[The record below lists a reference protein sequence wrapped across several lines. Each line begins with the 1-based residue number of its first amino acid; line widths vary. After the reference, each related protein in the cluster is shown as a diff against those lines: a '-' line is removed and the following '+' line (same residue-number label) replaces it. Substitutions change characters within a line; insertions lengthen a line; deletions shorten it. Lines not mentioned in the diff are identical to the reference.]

1 MLNLKSLIR
10 DYNTEVGSYPE
21 LVPWFGQITPG
32 LVICMD
38 GSLLAMF
45 EYDGIDMQST
55 DSDQHNQA
63 SNSMEIALRAFD
75 DRNIG
80 WFYVDK
86 RRRTFLNPATGANG
100 VARKVDAKWRKAVDD
115 GSLSEIRHYIAISFR
130 PFRGAMGFFDEIS
143 ASMMDEHK
151 SLPAAMM
158 ATISSRLRREKGIEK
173 MHGKIVGS
181 AAAFESQLASFIG
194 TLTTLNA
201 RRLFDEEL
209 LCSLSDRV
217 NLATPR
223 SSVSAEPLPSYLN
236 TLLVTDT
243 LKRSDGGVLEFVG
256 AVRTQFVQMLSVK
269 GLPQVI
275 TSNDVEALLSLQ
287 GDFSVVQQYRFLD
300 REKAKSYISDCEHHY
315 RSSIKSPMT
324 QAMER
329 MSGVESDSMDMGM
342 FALAEDSSA
351 ALAELTG
358 EGVNFG
364 YHTMAVMAIGRDRKD
379 LDITLKGIAGLYS
392 NLGYGVVREVTNQ
405 VGAFCATIPGAG
417 DATVRTSMV
426 STRNLSDMS
435 LVRSIKSGSPQN
447 EYLSEQLGSPQEA
460 LCLFPT
466 TSGVPEYFNF
476 HVGDVG
482 HFAIIGGTGAGK
494 TTLLNLLIVMWQKY
508 RNARTIVID
517 KDESCF
523 ITIKSLGGSYINI
536 DPEKAQAKMNPL
548 RWIKNPAS
556 WAKVASW
563 IEGAMSVYGNDR
575 LTAQQSSM
583 ITQVISQLYP
593 LEPHRHTLG
602 NFHMML
608 KGLSQELA
616 ARLEPFVTAAGGGE
630 NTAESG
636 SKYAHLFDGDEDG
649 FAEQLNK
656 DSSGIIGID
665 VNALLKDEKLAP
677 CVIEYL
683 FMAIDEMIDGTSP
696 TMIYLEEGWYLL
708 QNDRFRGVYEDY
720 LRTLR
725 KRRAIIGLATQS
737 VFDIEKVKLS
747 AAFNDNVRTRIYL
760 PSAKAKSAAR
770 VYIDYL
776 GLSAEDVEVL
786 ASAIPKRH
794 YMIEQNGRIRLIDVS
809 LPLDILAYTRSDPRA
824 KILFKKLIEEGYEG
838 EELSDSYVKTLLAH

>member
-1 MLNLKSLIR
+1 MLNLGSLIR

-45 EYDGIDMQST
+45 EYDGIDLQST
-55 DSDQHNQA
+55 DGDQHNQA

-86 RRRTFLNPATGANG
+86 RRRTFLGSATGEN
-100 VARKVDAKWRKAVDD
+100 RISRQVDEAWRNAVDD
-115 GSLSEIRHYIAISFR
+115 GSLAEIRHYIAVSFR

-151 SLPAAMM
+151 SLPAAILS
-158 ATISSRLRREKGIEK
+158 AISSKLRMEKGIEK

-181 AAAFESQLASFIG
+181 VSAFESQVESFMG

-201 RRLFDEEL
+201 RRLFNEEL
-209 LCSLSDRV
+209 LCGLSNRV

-223 SSVSAEPLPSYLN
+223 YSVSAEPLPSYLN

-243 LKRSDGGVLEFVG
+243 MKRVDGGVLEFVG
-256 AVRTQFVQMLSVK
+256 ATRSQFVQMLSVK

-275 TSNDVEALLSLQ
+275 NNADVEALLSLQ

-300 REKAKSYISDCEHHY
+300 REKAKSYINDCEHHY

-329 MSGVESDSMDMGM
+329 MSGTQSDSMDMGM
-342 FALAEDSSA
+342 FNLAEDSSA

-358 EGVNFG
+358 DGVNFG
-364 YHTMAVMAIGRDRKD
+364 YHTMAVMAIGHSRSD
-379 LDITLKGIAGLYS
+379 LDTTLKAIAGLYS
-392 NLGYGVVREVTNQ
+392 NLGYGVVREVANQ
-405 VGAFCATIPGAG
+405 VGAFCATIPGAS

-435 LVRSIKSGSPQN
+435 LVRSIKSGSPYN
-447 EYLSEQLGSPQEA
+447 EYLTEQFGTPQEA

-494 TTLLNLLIVMWQKY
+494 TTLLNLLIMMWQKY
-508 RNARTIVID
+508 QGARTIVID

-523 ITIKSLGGSYINI
+523 ITIKSMGGSYISI

-556 WAKVASW
+556 WSKVASW
-563 IEGAMSVYGNDR
+563 IEGAMCVYGNEEI
-575 LTAQQSSM
+575 TAQQSTL
-583 ITQVISQLYP
+583 ITQVIAQLYQ
-593 LEPHRHTLG
+593 LEEHRHTLG
-602 NFHMML
+602 SFYTQLN
-608 KGLSQELA
+608 GLSQDLA
-616 ARLEPFVTAAGGGE
+616 SRLAPFVATSGGD
-630 NTAESG
+630 TLESG
-636 SKYAHLFDGDEDG
+636 SKYAHLFDGHEDG
-649 FAEQLNK
+649 FAEQLAQ
-656 DSSGIIGID
+656 DSSGIIGVD

-683 FMAIDEMIDGTSP
+683 FMAIDEMIDGVSP

-708 QNDRFRGVYEDY
+708 QNERFRGVYEDY

-776 GLSAEDVEVL
+776 GLSEEDVEVL
-786 ASAIPKRH
+786 TNAIPKRH
-794 YMIEQNGRIRLIDVS
+794 YMIEQNGRIRLIDVA
-809 LPLDILAYTRSDPRA
+809 LPPDILAFTRSDPRA
-824 KILFKKLIEEGYEG
+824 KMIFRSLLEQGFEG
-838 EELSDSYVKTLLAH
+838 EELAQSYVKALSIH

>member
-1 MLNLKSLIR
+1 MLNIKTLIR
-10 DYNTEVGSYPE
+10 DYNTEAGSFPE
-21 LVPWFGQITPG
+21 LVPWFAQVAPG

-45 EYDGIDMQST
+45 EYDGIDLQST
-55 DSDQHNQA
+55 DGEQHNQA

-86 RRRTFLNPATGANG
+86 RRRKFLGDATGPNL
-100 VARKVDAKWRKAVDD
+100 VARTIDGVWRNGIDD
-115 GSLSEIRHYIAISFR
+115 GNLSEIRHYISISFR

-143 ASMMDEHK
+143 SSMMDEHK
-151 SLPAAMM
+151 SLPAALLS
-158 ATISSRLRREKGIEK
+158 TISSKLRMEKGIEK
-173 MHGKIVGS
+173 MQGKIVG
-181 AAAFESQLASFIG
+181 AVTAFESQLQSFTS
-194 TLTTLNA
+194 TLTTVNI
-201 RRLFDEEL
+201 RRMYDEEL
-209 LCSLSDRV
+209 LCGLSNRV

-223 SSVSAEPLPSYLN
+223 TSVLAEPLPCYLN

-243 LKRSDGGVLEFVG
+243 LRRADGGILEFIG
-256 AVRTQFVQMLSVK
+256 ATTSQFVQMLSIK

-275 TSNDVEALLSLQ
+275 SNDHVEALLSLQ

-300 REKAKSYISDCEHHY
+300 REKAAAYIEDCEHHY

-324 QAMER
+324 QLFEK
-329 MSGVESDSMDMGM
+329 MSGKESDSVNMGM
-342 FALAEDSSA
+342 FALAEDSA
-351 ALAELTG
+351 AAVAEISSD
-358 EGVNFG
+358 GVNFG
-364 YHTMAVMAIGRDRKD
+364 YHTMAVVAIGRDRKD
-379 LDITLKGIAGLYS
+379 LDTTLKGIGGLYS
-392 NLGYGVVREVTNQ
+392 NMGYGVVREVINQ
-405 VGAFCATIPGAG
+405 VGAFCATIPGGG

-426 STRNLSDMS
+426 STRNLSDMT
-435 LVRSIKSGSPQN
+435 LVRSIKSGSPWN

-466 TSGVPEYFNF
+466 TSGVPEFFNF

-494 TTLLNLLIVMWQKY
+494 TTLLNLLIMMWQKY
-508 RNARTIVID
+508 VGARTIVID

-523 ITIKSLGGSYINI
+523 ITLKSLGGSYISI

-556 WAKVASW
+556 WSKVASW
-563 IEGAMSVYGNDR
+563 IEGAMSIYGNDA
-575 LTAQQSSM
+575 LTAEHANL
-583 ITQVISQLYP
+583 ITSVLAQLSQL
-593 LEPHRHTLG
+593 EERHHTLTE
-602 NFHMML
+602 FYTLML
-608 KGLSQELA
+608 GSDRSLA
-616 ARLEPFVTAAGGGE
+616 ARLAPFVRNPGGGE
-630 NTAESG
+630 HETG
-636 SKYAHLFDGDEDG
+636 SKYAHIFDGYEDG
-649 FAEQLNK
+649 FAAQLNA

-683 FMAIDEMIDGTSP
+683 FMAIDEMIDGKSP

-708 QNDRFRGVYEDY
+708 QNERFHGVYEDY

-737 VFDIEKVKLS
+737 VFDIEKVKMTAS
-747 AAFNDNVRTRIYL
+747 FNDNVRTRIYL

-776 GLSAEDVEVL
+776 GLSEEHVEVL
-786 ASAIPKRH
+786 ANAIPKRH
-794 YMIEQNGRIRLIDVS
+794 YMIEQNGRTRLIDVG
-809 LPLDILAYTRSDPRA
+809 LPPDILAFTRSDPRA
-824 KILFKKLIEEGYEG
+824 KMIFKSLLDKGYEG
-838 EELSDSYVKTLLAH
+838 DELAKTYLSEITKH

>member
-1 MLNLKSLIR
+1 MLNLESLIR

-21 LVPWFGQITPG
+21 LIPWFGQVTPG

-45 EYDGIDMQST
+45 EYDGIDLQST
-55 DSDQHNQA
+55 DGDEHNQA

-86 RRRTFLNPATGANG
+86 RRRSFLGPATGANEI
-100 VARKVDAKWRKAVDD
+100 ARKIDEAWRATVDD
-115 GSLSEIRHYIAISFR
+115 GSLSEIRNYIAVSFR

-151 SLPAAMM
+151 SLPAAILS
-158 ATISSRLRREKGIEK
+158 TISSRLRMEKGIEK
-173 MHGKIVGS
+173 MHGKILGS
-181 AAAFESQLASFIG
+181 VSTFESQVESFLG

-209 LCSLSDRV
+209 LCALSDRV

-223 SSVSAEPLPSYLN
+223 TSVSAEPLPSYLN

-243 LKRSDGGVLEFVG
+243 MKRSDGGVLEFVG
-256 AVRTQFVQMLSVK
+256 AARSQFVQMLSVK

-275 TSNDVEALLSLQ
+275 NSSDVEALLSLQ

-300 REKAKSYISDCEHHY
+300 REKAKSHISDCEHHY
-315 RSSIKSPMT
+315 RSSIKSPLT
-324 QAMER
+324 QLMEKV
-329 MSGVESDSMDMGM
+329 SGTESDSVDLGM
-342 FALAEDSSA
+342 LALADDSSA

-358 EGVNFG
+358 DGVNFG
-364 YHTMAVMAIGRDRKD
+364 YHTMAVMAIGRDRRD
-379 LDITLKGIAGLYS
+379 LDSTLKSIAGLYS
-392 NLGYGVVREVTNQ
+392 NLGYGVVREVVNQ
-405 VGAFCATIPGAG
+405 VGAFCATIPGAS
-417 DATVRTSMV
+417 DATVRTNMV
-426 STRNLSDMS
+426 STRSLADMS
-435 LVRSIKSGSPQN
+435 LVRSIKSGSPIN
-447 EYLSEQLGSPQEA
+447 EYLTEQLGSTQEA

-466 TSGVPEYFNF
+466 TSGVPEHFNF

-494 TTLLNLLIVMWQKY
+494 TTLLNLLIMMWQKY
-508 RNARTIVID
+508 PGARTIVID

-523 ITIKSLGGSYINI
+523 ITLNSMGGSYISI

-548 RWIKNPAS
+548 RWITNPAS
-556 WAKVASW
+556 WSKVASW
-563 IEGAMSVYGNDR
+563 IEGAMCVYGNAQ
-575 LTAQQSSM
+575 LTAEQGTL
-583 ITQVISQLYP
+583 ITQIISQLYKLGP
-593 LEPHRHTLG
+593 ERHTLG
-602 NFHMML
+602 AFYSQLN
-608 KGLSQELA
+608 GVSQELA
-616 ARLEPFVTAAGGGE
+616 ARLAPFVGGTEGDSH
-630 NTAESG
+630 ESG
-636 SKYAHLFDGDEDG
+636 SKYAHLFDGHEDG
-649 FAEQLNK
+649 FAEQLAR

-683 FMAIDEMIDGTSP
+683 FMAIDEMIDGVSP

-708 QNDRFRGVYEDY
+708 QNERFRGVYEDY

-770 VYIDYL
+770 VYIDFL
-776 GLSAEDVEVL
+776 GLSEENVDVL
-786 ASAIPKRH
+786 ANAIPKRH
-794 YMIEQNGRIRLIDVS
+794 YMIEQNRRVRLIDVA
-809 LPLDILAYTRSDPRA
+809 LPPNILAFTRSDPRA
-824 KILFKKLIEEGYEG
+824 KMVFRSLLEQGYEG
-838 EELSDSYVKTLLAH
+838 GELAESYLKALSIH

>member
-1 MLNLKSLIR
+1 MLNLKTLIR

-45 EYDGIDMQST
+45 EYDGIDLQST
-55 DSDQHNQA
+55 DGDQHDQA

-86 RRRTFLNPATGANG
+86 RRRTFLGPASGENL
-100 VARKVDAKWRKAVDD
+100 VARSVDDAWRASVDD
-115 GSLSEIRHYIAISFR
+115 GSLSEIRHYIAIAFR
-130 PFRGAMGFFDEIS
+130 PFRGTMGFFDEIS
-143 ASMMDEHK
+143 ASMMDEHN
-151 SLPAAMM
+151 SLPAAILK
-158 ATISSRLRREKGIEK
+158 TVSSTLRREKGIEK
-173 MHGKIVGS
+173 MQGKIVG
-181 AAAFESQLASFIG
+181 ATAAFESQIGAFMG

-201 RRLFDEEL
+201 RRLVDEEL
-209 LCSLSDRV
+209 LCGLSDRV

-223 SSVSAEPLPSYLN
+223 NRVACGPLPDYLN

-243 LKRSDGGVLEFVG
+243 LKRADGGILEFVG
-256 AVRTQFVQMLSVK
+256 ATRSQFVQMLSIK

-275 TSNDVEALLSLQ
+275 NNADVEALLSLQ

-300 REKAKSYISDCEHHY
+300 REKAKAYINDCEHHY

-324 QAMER
+324 QAFER
-329 MSGVESDSMDMGM
+329 LSGNESDSMDMGM
-342 FALAEDSSA
+342 LALAEDSSA

-358 EGVNFG
+358 DGVNFG
-364 YHTMAVMAIGRDRKD
+364 YHTMAVMAIGRDRRD

-392 NLGYGVVREVTNQ
+392 NLGYGVVREVVNQ
-405 VGAFCATIPGAG
+405 VGAFCATIPGGG
-417 DATVRTSMV
+417 DSTVRTSMV

-447 EYLSEQLGSPQEA
+447 EYLTEQLGSPQEA

-494 TTLLNLLIVMWQKY
+494 TALLNLLIMMWQKY
-508 RNARTIVID
+508 RGARTIVID
-517 KDESCF
+517 KDESCL
-523 ITIKSLGGSYINI
+523 IALKSMGGSYISI

-548 RWIKNPAS
+548 RWIKNPNS
-556 WAKVASW
+556 WSKVASW
-563 IEGAMSVYGNDR
+563 IEGAMSVYGNEPI
-575 LTAQQSSM
+575 TAQQSTM
-583 ITQVISQLYP
+583 ITRVIAQLSS

-602 NFHMML
+602 NFYDQL
-608 KGLSQELA
+608 NGLSKDLA
-616 ARLEPFVTAAGGGE
+616 ARLAPFVTPAGSANSQG
-630 NTAESG
+630 SG
-636 SKYAHLFDGDEDG
+636 SKYAHLFDGHEDG
-649 FAEQLNK
+649 FAAQLAA
-656 DSSGIIGID
+656 DSSGIVGID

-683 FMAIDEMIDGTSP
+683 FMAIDEMIDGLSP

-708 QNDRFRGVYEDY
+708 QNERFRGVYEDY

-737 VFDIEKVKLS
+737 GFDIEKVKLS

-776 GLSAEDVEVL
+776 GLSEEDVDVL
-786 ASAIPKRH
+786 ANATPKRH
-794 YMIEQNGRIRLIDVS
+794 YLIEQNGRVRLIDVL
-809 LPLDILAYTRSDPRA
+809 LPPEILAHTRSDPRA
-824 KILFKKLIEEGYEG
+824 KLVFKKLLEEGYAG
-838 EELSDSYVKTLLAH
+838 PELSEAYVKTLLNL

>member
-10 DYNTEVGSYPE
+10 DYNTEVGSLPE

-38 GSLLAMF
+38 GSLLAML
-45 EYDGIDMQST
+45 EYDGIDLQST
-55 DSDQHNQA
+55 DGDQHNQA

-86 RRRTFLNPATGANG
+86 RRRTFLAPAGGQNSI
-100 VARKVDAKWRKAVDD
+100 ARAIDDTWRQSIDD
-115 GSLSEIRHYIAISFR
+115 GSLSEIRHYIAVSFR

-143 ASMMDEHK
+143 ASMMDESR
-151 SLPAAMM
+151 SLPDAILSTMV
-158 ATISSRLRREKGIEK
+158 SRLKMEKGIEK
-173 MHGKIVGS
+173 MHGKIAGS
-181 AAAFESQLASFIG
+181 AAIFESQLDSFMS
-194 TLTTLNA
+194 TLTTISA
-201 RRLFDEEL
+201 RRMYGEEL
-209 LCSLSDRV
+209 LCGISNRV

-223 SSVSAEPLPSYLN
+223 STVCSEPLPAYLN

-243 LKRSDGGVLEFVG
+243 LKRVDGGVLEFVG
-256 AVRTQFVQMLSVK
+256 ATQNQFVQMLSVK
-269 GLPQVI
+269 GLPRRI
-275 TSNDVEALLSLQ
+275 LNEHVEHLLSLQ

-300 REKAKSYISDCEHHY
+300 REKARSYIADSEHHY

-324 QAMER
+324 QAMEK
-329 MSGVESDSMDMGM
+329 MSGVQSDTVDMGM
-342 FALAEDSSA
+342 VALADDSA
-351 ALAELTG
+351 AAMAELTG

-364 YHTMAVMAIGRDRKD
+364 YHTMAVMAIGHSRRD
-379 LDITLKGIAGLYS
+379 LDTTLKAISGLYS
-392 NLGYGVVREVTNQ
+392 NLGYGVVREVVNQ
-405 VGAFCATIPGAG
+405 VGAFCATIPGAS

-426 STRNLSDMS
+426 STRNLSDMA
-435 LVRSIKSGSPQN
+435 LVRSIKSGSPRN
-447 EYLSEQLGSPQEA
+447 EYLTEQLGSPQEA

-476 HVGDVG
+476 HVNDVG

-494 TTLLNLLIVMWQKY
+494 TTLLNLLIIMWQKY
-508 RNARTIVID
+508 QGARTIVID

-523 ITIKSLGGSYINI
+523 ITLRSLGGSYISV
-536 DPEKAQAKMNPL
+536 DPEKSQTKMNPL

-556 WAKVASW
+556 WGKVASW
-563 IEGAMSVYGNDR
+563 IEGAMSIYGNDE
-575 LTAQQSSM
+575 LTAEQGTL
-583 ITQVISQLYP
+583 ITEAIAQLYE
-593 LEPHRHTLG
+593 LDEKRHTLG
-602 NFHMML
+602 NFHEML
-608 KGLSQELA
+608 KGMSKDLA
-616 ARLEPFVTAAGGGE
+616 ARLSPFVSRKGSEDGT
-630 NTAESG
+630 G
-636 SKYAHLFDGDEDG
+636 SKYAHLFDGYEDG
-649 FAEQLNK
+649 FAAQLAK

-683 FMAIDEMIDGTSP
+683 FMAIDEMIDGQSP

-708 QNDRFRGVYEDY
+708 QNDRFRRVYEDY

-776 GLSAEDVEVL
+776 QLSEENVDVL
-786 ASAIPKRH
+786 ANAIPKRH
-794 YMIEQNGRIRLIDVS
+794 YMIEQEGRIRLLDVS
-809 LPLDILAYTRSDPRA
+809 LPPDILAFTRSDERA
-824 KILFKKLIEEGYEG
+824 KHIFKGLLEKGFAG
-838 EELSDSYVKTLLAH
+838 DELANAYLDAITAKS